1 MCFKYSILKYFDGA
15 TLPGQTALG
24 QYAPHGFTPKAD
36 RRPPLTIDKSPDKFY
51 EDFRT
56 I

>member
-1 MCFKYSILKYFDGA
+1 MDS
-15 TLPGQTALG
+15 P
-24 QYAPHGFTPKAD
+24 PKAD

-56 I
+56 THFMISLY